1 MLGVVTVVHVARR
14 AQVDA
19 VVHSVAPTDAP
30 DDLGIVT
37 LMFALLTVT
46 FSAHKPRVFDAHR
59 PVVDHSH
66 VVSVAMTDPTHT
78 NKQGDTIKAIS
89 IRKS

>member
-1 MLGVVTVVHVARR
+1 MLGVEAIVHVARR
-14 AQVDA
+14 AKVDS

-37 LMFALLTVT
+37 RMFALVSVT
-46 FSAHKPRVFDAHR
+46 FSAHEPCVFDAHR

-66 VVSVAMTDPTHT
+66 VVSVAMTDPTDT
-78 NKQGDTIKAIS
+78 NMQGDNQGYE
-89 IRKS
+89 